1 MSSPK
6 NALFP
11 AHTKTR
17 AHTLPISY
25 FLKLMDPMQALSN
38 SELDKLWDSV
48 SARRSP
54 DEDMTR
60 PSQSSDEEQH
70 GDAAR
75 KRRWTNIGVKA
86 GETSF
91 EVEKLRKLE
100 KRRRILPEDGTW
112 VEEDAPEPSDVFGR
126 EWREEELSRQKI
138 LEDNPDYMFL
148 TLVAGASN
156 TQVEL
161 LYDEDSLGEAM
172 RRRLGEQQVKMAAQE
187 ASVEIDKLQASLI
200 KLQQNQV
207 ASTRLQGEVTERQ
220 TTGVLASANIHYV
233 ALTEYVGSVAARS
246 ARVDV
251 TNLLEKAVTP
261 PRRPPF
267 ASMGD
272 LALRVIN
279 AQFSGDESAGT
290 NVPPT
295 LLSALIMWDIKTQK
309 LRVEDILDDIDKKA
323 RASAEE
329 EESASPYVTGGD
341 VRVILRGLHSH
352 GWRTG
357 KTRDI
362 RAPGAL
368 IIALK
373 RLISLKYAST
383 ETRDASVRNF
393 MDVENPIT
401 RASVAQPTSLDVDTR
416 AAREVL
422 AEFRKTSWKVWL
434 GEAEALV
441 LMLETGVKLLEEKS
455 PLSSPTLRQ
464 VPRVLRAVREDEPP
478 PAQVLQDRAEQDA
491 PNLRIMA
498 VDDAYIDKVKRR
510 VERVKRRVVEAKK
523 YASDNPGAQAGVILR
538 KAKVVGGPDLAD
550 DMAFKKSSPQGGEI
564 PPNVE
569 DEIARWANAMSW
581 YEELGG
587 DLFIRLDVEFPVTLE
602 DREAKRGGKDVPI
615 WSAATGVPPPSYST
629 RMIQLW
635 NRHTPTLA
643 SAISKVADA
652 IQRTA
657 TAKVPPLP
665 RRTHLI
671 SPEKLRRAEED
682 RRRLLAI
689 PVPKLTR
696 KERIVYRTLKG
707 VMPEAAALVRD
718 DRIRML
724 ANDSVLVVSARLYE
738 AELAI
743 SEETLRE
750 EIDQRGK
757 LMLTTRERI
766 DKMLRGEAVVRA
778 APRAPYHHRRGWVE
792 QPEHSGVVRMRP
804 IVVQSIGAAWSRVQ
818 RLAPNIAEVVDIEFA
833 QHDPQMRVDFAELVS
848 VEMAIVAQRF
858 PKQYIQLG
866 QRAHTMVDMLN
877 VMNRFRRNYSLRRV
891 PMTSGASAAAQRPR
905 PTPAPG
911 AAYVAEVTP
920 VGHARGV
927 MLL

>member
-1 MSSPK
+1 
-6 NALFP
+6 
-11 AHTKTR
+11 
-17 AHTLPISY
+17 
-25 FLKLMDPMQALSN
+25 MDPMQALSN
-38 SELDKLWDSV
+38 AELDKLWDSV

-60 PSQSSDEEQH
+60 PSQSSDEERH

-75 KRRWTNIGVKA
+75 KRGWTSIGVKA

-91 EVEKLRKLE
+91 EVEELRERE

-112 VEEDAPEPSDVFGR
+112 VEEDAPDPSDVFGP

-138 LEDNPDYMFL
+138 LEDDPDYQFL

-220 TTGVLASANIHYV
+220 TTGILASANIHYV
-233 ALTEYVGSVAARS
+233 AVTEYVGSVAARS

-251 TNLLEKAVTP
+251 TNLLEKAVAT
-261 PRRPPF
+261 RRVF
-267 ASMGD
+267 ASMGN

-279 AQFSGDESAGT
+279 TQFSGDESAGI

-295 LLSALIMWDIKTQK
+295 LLSALIMWDIDTQK
-309 LRVEDILDDIDKKA
+309 PRVEDILDDIDKEA

-329 EESASPYVTGGD
+329 EGSVSPYVTGGD

-357 KTRDI
+357 EPRDI
-362 RAPGAL
+362 RAPDAL

-373 RLISLKYAST
+373 RLIALKTASAN
-383 ETRDASVRNF
+383 TRDAAVRNF
-393 MDVENPIT
+393 MEVQNPVT
-401 RASVAQPTSLDVDTR
+401 RASVAQTGSLVVDTV
-416 AAREVL
+416 AEREVL
-422 AEFRKTSWKVWL
+422 DEFRKTSWKVWL
-434 GEAEALV
+434 DEADALV
-441 LMLETGVKLLEEKS
+441 LMLETGVNLLEEKS
-455 PLSSPTLRQ
+455 PLSSPTSEQ
-464 VPRVLRAVREDEPP
+464 IVQAPRVLRAVGEDEP
-478 PAQVLQDRAEQDA
+478 PAQVLQERVEQDA

-498 VDDAYIDKVKRR
+498 VDDNYIAEVKRR
-510 VERVKRRVVEAKK
+510 VRRVKHRVGDAKK
-523 YASDNPGAQAGVILR
+523 YASENPGAQAGVILR
-538 KAKVVGGPDLAD
+538 KAKVVGGPDLAG
-550 DMAFKKSSPQGGEI
+550 DMAFMKSAPQGGEI
-564 PPNVE
+564 PPTAEE
-569 DEIARWANAMSW
+569 DISRWASVRSW

-602 DREAKRGGKDVPI
+602 DRERQRGGRDVPI

-635 NRHTPTLA
+635 NRHTPKLA
-643 SAISKVADA
+643 SAISKIADA
-652 IQRTA
+652 IRRTA
-657 TAKVPPLP
+657 TAEVPLLP
-665 RRTHLI
+665 RRTQLV
-671 SPEKLRRAEED
+671 SREKLRRAED
-682 RRRLLAI
+682 ARRRLLAI

-696 KERIVYRTLKG
+696 QERIVYRTLKG

-724 ANDSVLVVSARLYE
+724 SNDSVLVVSARLYE

-750 EIDQRGK
+750 EIDQRGN

-804 IVVQSIGAAWSRVQ
+804 IVVQSIGAAWGRVQ

-911 AAYVAEVTP
+911 AAYVAQVTP